1 MKNILTILFVV
12 LFFQTAI
19 AQNKADKKLVAAVE
33 TLRKQM
39 LDPNKESLDAL
50 LMDVLSYGHSTGRLD
65 TKASLIES
73 LLNGSSDFVAI
84 TLSDQTIQ
92 VSGKTA
98 IVRHKLMATTNDG
111 GKPGEAKLAVLL
123 VWQKQHKDWKLLA
136 RQAVKLL

>member
-1 MKNILTILFVV
+1 MKNILRILFVV

-39 LDPNKESLDAL
+39 VDPNKESLDAL
-50 LMDVLSYGHSTGRLD
+50 LMDGLSYGHSTGRLD
-65 TKASLIES
+65 TKASLMES
-73 LLNGSSDFVAI
+73 LLNGSSDFVTI

-98 IVRHKLMATTNDG
+98 IVRHKLMATTNDS

-123 VWQKQHKDWKLLA
+123 VWQKEHKDWKLLA

>member
-1 MKNILTILFVV
+1 MKNILSILFVV

-39 LDPNKESLDAL
+39 VDPNKTSLDAL
-50 LMDVLSYGHSTGRLD
+50 LMDGLSYGHSTGRLD
-65 TKASLIES
+65 TKVSLMES
-73 LLNGSSDFVAI
+73 LLNGSSDFVTI

-92 VSGKTA
+92 VNGKTA
-98 IVRHKLMATTNDG
+98 IVRHKLIATTNDG
-111 GKPGEAKLAVLL
+111 GKPGEAKLSVLL
-123 VWQKQHKDWKLLA
+123 VWQKQLKDWKLLA